1 MVLRGSTWLKQMATK
16 AYISEFAY
24 FPNPPAPRTGQ
35 TGWSDRFQLPELARL
50 LLDNETD
57 WKSVDEYG
65 VEDKYGALCKYVQ
78 YSFAYI
84 METQPEKLKYSAD
97 EHWVVFDTRLTSSFE
112 LLLEPIYML
121 FQKNHNARPPH
132 NQSWYFKKWCVGWG
146 HVLRETSLTD
156 HTHSLYGP
164 RPPPPFSTEK
174 SSNELPDDWKEFKPE
189 REFVANTSHILEDN
203 LPRLRQVWR
212 DAGQEVP
219 SDGEIARAFSQAL
232 CLARNPRLNQLRLLP
247 QLYRPGGLGR
257 GGNGWVRQLLMP
269 IHLRGGPAADIALAI
284 DIRRDPDSDGHY
296 YYFASTV
303 LSLGQAYLNARLV
316 HSVES
321 PWLRNVINEQR
332 VRIDEP
338 YHEQWELVGVPS
350 DGHVEGRG
358 EAVPSS
364 ATTVSDAAGSAEG
377 AWPPLVGT
385 KLTARYTATSRWRNA
400 TVVRVDNGTNVF
412 VNFDGWPDICE
423 ISIDNVRI

>member
-1 MVLRGSTWLKQMATK
+1 
-16 AYISEFAY
+16 
-24 FPNPPAPRTGQ
+24 
-35 TGWSDRFQLPELARL
+35 
-50 LLDNETD
+50 
-57 WKSVDEYG
+57 
-65 VEDKYGALCKYVQ
+65 
-78 YSFAYI
+78 
-84 METQPEKLKYSAD
+84 
-97 EHWVVFDTRLTSSFE
+97 VFDTRLTSSFE

-121 FQKNHNARPPH
+121 FQKNHNDRPPH
-132 NQSWYFKKWCVGWG
+132 NQPWYFKKWCVGWG

-174 SSNELPDDWKEFKPE
+174 SSNELPDDWKEFKPK

-212 DAGQEVP
+212 DAGEEVP
-219 SDGEIARAFSQAL
+219 SDGDIARAFSQAL
-232 CLARNPRLNQLRLLP
+232 CLARNPRLNQLRMLP

-257 GGNGWVRQLLMP
+257 VGNGWVRQLLMP

-284 DIRRDPDSDGHY
+284 DIRHDPDSDGDY

-303 LSLGQAYLNARLV
+303 LSLGHAYLNARLV

-332 VRIDEP
+332 GSIDEP
-338 YHEQWELVGVPS
+338 HHEQWELVGAPS
-350 DGHVEGRG
+350 DGHVEGRD

-364 ATTVSDAAGSAEG
+364 ATTVTDAAGSAEVV
-377 AWPPLVGT
+377 WPPSVGT
-385 KLTARYTATSRWRNA
+385 KLTARYNAEEIECARAQARSALSELSQGLMGPSRIALHHNMPQRP
-400 TVVRVDNGTNVF
+400 V
-412 VNFDGWPDICE
+412 
-423 ISIDNVRI
+423 SQ